1 MSPRTSLGCLSI
13 PPVRGV
19 LSVLFLLI
27 LGAVPFGDGD
37 KGVGFRIAVTL
48 VVLMLGTIIWAST
61 LTGFHREVREPR
73 RLGEAVIVANR
84 PRGVAIVVS
93 WIALALTVSGLVAVG
108 IFASLDAPGW
118 VLAPVMLTVLIALPT
133 ATALPRLSRLYADGA
148 GVVAVSPSGLMITQ
162 GHDEIRH
169 PVPWE
174 QIGVVR
180 QAPYA
185 AAFLGRPA
193 DGLGA
198 GVRWRPGAQQ
208 AVTRWA
214 AEGFAPTAAEVR
226 ALRLEAHWSPDP
238 NALAPSRS
246 RRWLNIASL
255 AWALVACILLLI
267 GILAVIA
274 QGSDSWWV
282 GLLLVWAPILGIA
295 ILAPRLVRVLRTD
308 EARSATITAQGWF
321 DILHGQGLVPWANI
335 ERIEVLD
342 RHTVVI
348 TWPDVPPFRD
358 QDLGNRLNRRL
369 EITSI
374 GSHGAIPSAG
384 PLFRE
389 VGPHN
394 LPYLPET
401 RAFELAAEAEKVG
414 GVDVRRSPTFFEQ
427 QARRSG
433 AGPRS

>member
-1 MSPRTSLGCLSI
+1 MSPRTSMGCLSI

-348 TWPDVPPFRD
+348 TWP
-358 QDLGNRLNRRL
+358 
-369 EITSI
+369 
-374 GSHGAIPSAG
+374 
-384 PLFRE
+384 
-389 VGPHN
+389 
-394 LPYLPET
+394 
-401 RAFELAAEAEKVG
+401 
-414 GVDVRRSPTFFEQ
+414 
-427 QARRSG
+427 
-433 AGPRS
+433 